1 MQNLKNKLEKPY
13 HDYVFNG
20 YYYNF
25 ETVSLF
31 SIVFILHLNRKR
43 PKKNYQSLEKKSE
56 LNTVRSLEQKIHI
69 RHNSEDNYLFLF
81 QII

>member
-1 MQNLKNKLEKPY
+1 M
-13 HDYVFNG
+13 FNG

-31 SIVFILHLNRKR
+31 SIVFILHLNRKI

-56 LNTVRSLEQKIHI
+56 YTVRTLEQKIHI
-69 RHNSEDNYLFLF
+69 
-81 QII
+81 